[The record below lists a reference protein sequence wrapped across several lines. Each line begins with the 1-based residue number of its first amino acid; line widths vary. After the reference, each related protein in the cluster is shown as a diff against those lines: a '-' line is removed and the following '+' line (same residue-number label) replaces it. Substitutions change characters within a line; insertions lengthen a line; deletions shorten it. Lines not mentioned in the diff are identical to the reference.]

1 MVLKAVFFPHAEFD
15 DACDLRNWLGSELKV
30 SRRGVYHLHNPS
42 GLGKLEEGSLVFF
55 RKSGFVVGTAIVE
68 EKMRKTTKDERS
80 SDRKMY
86 GKVYENVIKFA
97 PDSIWPWNDDQFLTY
112 DEVSAIINKLIKGR
126 IYSKVDTLDQLLRL
140 FQAVTKH

>member
-1 MVLKAVFFPHAEFD
+1 MKSIRINRSIEYESLNICMKSWR
-15 DACDLRNWLGSELKV
+15 DL
-30 SRRGVYHLHNPS
+30 
-42 GLGKLEEGSLVFF
+42 
-55 RKSGFVVGTAIVE
+55 
-68 EKMRKTTKDERS
+68 
-80 SDRKMY
+80 KMY